1 MMQEKFLMFTVAFL
15 LGSFYFSGA
24 NPATA
29 QTSSEAKGN
38 SNLLLDKDAE
48 RIFLN
53 GELIDSSWD
62 ANGRNTRYA
71 RIVFEGRYWQCKDTN
86 LLGDTVLL
94 SCAALPKE
102 NN

>member
-1 MMQEKFLMFTVAFL
+1 MQDKFLIFTVTFL

-24 NPATA
+24 HPATA
-29 QTSSEAKGN
+29 LTSSEAKGN

-62 ANGRNTRYA
+62 TNGKNSRFV
-71 RIVFEGRYWQCKDTN
+71 RIVYEGRYWQCKDTN

>member
-1 MMQEKFLMFTVAFL
+1 MQQKYLMFTVAFL
-15 LGSFYFSGA
+15 LGSIYFSGA
-24 NPATA
+24 HLAMA
-29 QTSSEAKGN
+29 QTSSETKGN

-48 RIFLN
+48 RILLN
-53 GELIDSSWD
+53 GELIDSYWD
-62 ANGRNTRYA
+62 TNGRNSRFV
-71 RIVFEGRYWQCKDTN
+71 RIVYEGRYWQCKDTN

>member
-1 MMQEKFLMFTVAFL
+1 MQDKFLMFTVAFL
-15 LGSFYFSGA
+15 LGSFYFFDTQ
-24 NPATA
+24 PTTA

-62 ANGRNTRYA
+62 TTGKNTRYS

-102 NN
+102 ND

>member
-1 MMQEKFLMFTVAFL
+1 MQERSLMFTVAFL
-15 LGSFYFSGA
+15 LGLFYFSGA
-24 NPATA
+24 HPATA
-29 QTSSEAKGN
+29 QTSSEAKEN
-38 SNLLLDKDAE
+38 LNLLLDKDAE

-62 ANGRNTRYA
+62 ITEKNTRYA

>member
-1 MMQEKFLMFTVAFL
+1 MQDKFLIFTVTFL
-15 LGSFYFSGA
+15 LGSFYFSDIH
-24 NPATA
+24 PATA

-48 RIFLN
+48 RILLN

-62 ANGRNTRYA
+62 TNGRNSRFV
-71 RIVFEGRYWQCKDTN
+71 RIVYEGRYWQCKDTN

>member
-1 MMQEKFLMFTVAFL
+1 MQENFLIFTVAFL
-15 LGSFYFSGA
+15 LGLFYFSGA
-24 NPATA
+24 HPATA
-29 QTSSEAKGN
+29 ETSSEAKEN
-38 SNLLLDKDAE
+38 SNLLVDKDAE

-62 ANGRNTRYA
+62 TAGRNTRYA

>member
-1 MMQEKFLMFTVAFL
+1 MQDKFLIFTVTFL
-15 LGSFYFSGA
+15 LGSFYFSDIH
-24 NPATA
+24 PATA

-48 RIFLN
+48 RILLN

-62 ANGRNTRYA
+62 INGRNSRFA
-71 RIVFEGRYWQCKDTN
+71 RIVYEGRYWQCKDTN

>member
-15 LGSFYFSGA
+15 LGSFHFSGA

-62 ANGRNTRYA
+62 TTGRNTRYA

>member
-1 MMQEKFLMFTVAFL
+1 MMQEKSLMFTVAFL
-15 LGSFYFSGA
+15 LGSFYFCGA
-24 NPATA
+24 HPATA
-29 QTSSEAKGN
+29 QTSSEAKAN

-53 GELIDSSWD
+53 GELIDSFWD
-62 ANGRNTRYA
+62 ITGKNTRYA

>member
-1 MMQEKFLMFTVAFL
+1 MQHKFLMFPVAFL
-15 LGSFYFSGA
+15 LGSIYVFDTHS
-24 NPATA
+24 ATA

-38 SNLLLDKDAE
+38 SNLMLDKDAE

-53 GELIDSSWD
+53 GDLIDSSWD
-62 ANGRNTRYA
+62 PTGRNTRYA

-102 NN
+102 KN

>member
-1 MMQEKFLMFTVAFL
+1 MQDKFLIFTVTFL
-15 LGSFYFSGA
+15 LGPFYFSDIHF
-24 NPATA
+24 ATA

-48 RIFLN
+48 RILLN

-62 ANGRNTRYA
+62 TNGRNSRFV
-71 RIVFEGRYWQCKDTN
+71 RIVYEGRYWQCKDTN